1 MLGAIFL
8 ILAFFAF
15 QVLPINYAGLALII
29 LGIILFILEVKIVSY
44 GLLTIGGI
52 VAMIFGSLMLIDV
65 NQAPEV
71 LKAVSLKVILP
82 IVIFTA
88 AFVIISLT
96 LALKAHKAKP
106 TTGIEGMIGE
116 TGQTITD
123 VDKTGMA
130 IVHGE
135 YWKVRSDTPIPK
147 GTEIVVLDVDRMVL
161 KVKPK

>member
-1 MLGAIFL
+1 MLGFYGIYFELSNPGAIFPGVLGAIFL

-71 LKAVSLKVILP
+71 LKAVSLKVILR
-82 IVIFTA
+82 
-88 AFVIISLT
+88 L
-96 LALKAHKAKP
+96 
-106 TTGIEGMIGE
+106 
-116 TGQTITD
+116 
-123 VDKTGMA
+123 
-130 IVHGE
+130 
-135 YWKVRSDTPIPK
+135 
-147 GTEIVVLDVDRMVL
+147 
-161 KVKPK
+161 